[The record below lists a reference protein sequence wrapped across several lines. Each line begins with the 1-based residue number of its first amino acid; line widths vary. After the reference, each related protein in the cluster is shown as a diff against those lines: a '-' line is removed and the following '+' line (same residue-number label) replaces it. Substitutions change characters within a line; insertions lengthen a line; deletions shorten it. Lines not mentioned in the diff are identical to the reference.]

1 MKIDSIKL
9 SGWRSYD
16 LDGVLLEGL
25 KSINLII
32 GPNNSGKSNLSKYFN
47 YLKSVYNSELLPG
60 KRIIVKANLD
70 ESQTWHWGRNQ
81 VECQITLS
89 KENVFTK
96 GDNVSYKPDSHN
108 IMINCQHNLNTD
120 TSILNIKVNDLYI
133 FNESDL
139 ICYDLKSPR
148 PIWRDPIDIAPGFN
162 DNKFYWEKFLRSL
175 VFVDPIR
182 HHSRNSK
189 NQQSYYFDGAQIIS
203 ELDRL
208 RTDKA
213 TPSNWSNY
221 KRQMKTWLSD
231 ILSES
236 VTNIEIID
244 DDLYLEFQS
253 GLSFSLD
260 KLGTGVSQIVMLLSH
275 LWINKESYLNVFL
288 EEPEANLH
296 PEAVVRLVKIF
307 ESELVNHRFFIT
319 THSPSLIDCL
329 NINWSVYRTLKGA
342 NGASLISPNDNI
354 VKHYETLDSLGV
366 KASQILQANTVIWVE
381 GPSDRIYIN
390 KWIELFSDGTL
401 QEGKDYSFL
410 YFGGTNL
417 ASFTALDDPDN
428 NLINILSTSR
438 KAYLIADSDCSS
450 PLCRDNDAFKAYL
463 SSMLERLD
471 SVNKD
476 NTGLHSSIKDY
487 IKIWITDGREI
498 ENYLSKELFF
508 TVLTS
513 PEFKRS
519 YIGKGEQR
527 KTIKLIPTDPSD
539 FVFDKFSSF
548 DMAIAKYYQDDSDME
563 LIDPEI
569 NNIALSYANKKV
581 QIAKAVSKVIK
592 LTDCKTFDLAE
603 RMAELISFI
612 KK

>member
-47 YLKSVYNSELLPG
+47 YLKSVYNSELPPG

-89 KENVFTK
+89 KGNVFTK
-96 GDNVSYKPDSHN
+96 EDNVSYKPDSHN
-108 IMINCQHNLNTD
+108 VMLNCQHNLDTD
-120 TSILNIKVNDLYI
+120 TSILNIKVNELYI
-133 FNESDL
+133 FDKSDL
-139 ICYDLKSPR
+139 ICHDINSSTPT
-148 PIWRDPIDIAPGFN
+148 WRDPLDITPGFN
-162 DNKFYWEKFLRSL
+162 DNKFYWEQFLKSL

-182 HHSRNSK
+182 HHSRNSN
-189 NQQSYYFDGAQIIS
+189 NQQSYYFDGAQIIE
-203 ELDRL
+203 ELDKL
-208 RTDKA
+208 RTNKA

-221 KRQMKTWLSD
+221 KRQIKTWLSD

-244 DDLYLEFQS
+244 KDLCLEFQS

-296 PEAVVRLVKIF
+296 PEAVVRLVRIF
-307 ESELVNHRFFIT
+307 ETELVNHRFFIT

-329 NINWSVYRTLKGA
+329 NENWSVYRTLKNA
-342 NGASLISPNDNI
+342 NGASLITPNDNVI
-354 VKHYETLDSLGV
+354 KHYETLDSLGV

-390 KWIELFSDGTL
+390 KWIELFSHGDL

-450 PLCRDNDAFKAYL
+450 QSSRDSDAFKAYL

-476 NTGLHSSIKDY
+476 NAGLHSSIRDY
-487 IKIWITDGREI
+487 IQVWITDGREI

-513 PEFKRS
+513 QEFKRS

-527 KTIKLIPTDPSD
+527 KTIKLIPTEPSN

-548 DMAIAKYYQDDSDME
+548 DMAIAKYYQDESDIT
-563 LIDPEI
+563 LIDSEI
-569 NNIALSYANKKV
+569 SNIALSYANKKV
-581 QIAKAVSKVIK
+581 QIAKAVAKDLK
-592 LTDCKTFDLAE
+592 LADCKTFDLAQKME
-603 RMAELISFI
+603 ELIAFI